1 MLQPSFKSFYNIFCL
16 PMMRIDGIA
25 DIDVHGPIRAYQ
37 KVARRLLHCYCSR
50 RRRRGRRGRHRQH
63 LSLSSLSLSKTL
75 QLKTNENQK
84 TKKNASLF
92 TQRIK
97 FKPSTTIKPVYST
110 PYFRGKFRRAIIV
123 CLDGSKIPKP

>member
-1 MLQPSFKSFYNIFCL
+1 MFMVQSGLIRRSLVAFSTATVAEDDDDDEDAIGNIFSL
-16 PMMRIDGIA
+16 P
-25 DIDVHGPIRAYQ
+25 
-37 KVARRLLHCYCSR
+37 
-50 RRRRGRRGRHRQH
+50 
-63 LSLSSLSLSKTL
+63 SLSLSKTL

-97 FKPSTTIKPVYST
+97 FKPSTTMKPVYST

-123 CLDGSKIPKP
+123 CLDGWKIPKP